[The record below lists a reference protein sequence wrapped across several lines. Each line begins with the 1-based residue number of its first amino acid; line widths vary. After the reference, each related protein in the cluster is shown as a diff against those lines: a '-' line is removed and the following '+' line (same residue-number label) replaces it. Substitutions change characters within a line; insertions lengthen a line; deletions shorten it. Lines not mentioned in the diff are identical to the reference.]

1 MAATGSHNAGT
12 SQSWISPAASTAAR
26 YARISTAASHLG
38 LTRTSPFFP
47 QNAAEY
53 AVHVHETH
61 DARLRRQRVRMQG
74 RIAELGVKK
83 RGGRPVTRGEDLRV
97 RQVGGVCF
105 FVSSCSNL
113 DPLFFFF
120 ALAFGD
126 GFGVVFVSDL
136 PCVVERS
143 VFAFAG
149 YNDGR
154 TVPEHEQRLEDGGSA
169 SYSKFLGEKTAV
181 WGGDEEHIVEGKKSA
196 ASIKMRAFWPDMVEL
211 KAEGEGRV
219 MNREPRRFP
228 LPRVDLYSDAV
239 VRRLIPNPQDL
250 TRAEMDALCSALAA
264 KRDDIVWFERRAVCF
279 HGNLDRLP
287 AISRIFEEHEEMER
301 YVARGRT
308 DSGVST
314 SFEGDAPV
322 RVMGGGGMGREPNY
336 YGGQVQAPPGF
347 EAAAGGPAADD
358 DDLPSY
364 LSALDI
370 VNATRPRHTAIPPV
384 GPETGTIER
393 HAYYAT
399 DSTALAPPGGW
410 KFDEG
415 ALRDEGWGGLLDELD
430 CADENCHAT
439 Y

>member
-97 RQVGGVCF
+97 RQ
-105 FVSSCSNL
+105 
-113 DPLFFFF
+113 
-120 ALAFGD
+120 
-126 GFGVVFVSDL
+126 
-136 PCVVERS
+136 
-143 VFAFAG
+143 FAFAG